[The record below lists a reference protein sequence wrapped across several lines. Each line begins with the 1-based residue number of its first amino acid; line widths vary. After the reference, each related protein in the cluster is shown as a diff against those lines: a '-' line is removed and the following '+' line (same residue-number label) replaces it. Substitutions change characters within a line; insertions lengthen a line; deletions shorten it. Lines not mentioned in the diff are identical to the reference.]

1 MMWRDTVKLLKIVYD
16 YNEYNEPIETTYVE
30 REVFA
35 NKKSVRQSEF
45 YQALAAGMKAEIM
58 FEVRMADYE
67 GELRLKYGD
76 KVYDVTRTYERNGE
90 IIELVCA
97 AME

>member
-1 MMWRDTVKLLKIVYD
+1 MMWRDTVKLLKIVMD
-16 YNEYNEPIETTYVE
+16 YNEYNEPIETYVE

-58 FEVRMADYE
+58 FEVRLVDYE

>member
-16 YNEYNEPIETTYVE
+16 YNEYNEPIETYVE

-58 FEVRMADYE
+58 FEVRSADYG

-90 IIELVCA
+90 IVELVCA